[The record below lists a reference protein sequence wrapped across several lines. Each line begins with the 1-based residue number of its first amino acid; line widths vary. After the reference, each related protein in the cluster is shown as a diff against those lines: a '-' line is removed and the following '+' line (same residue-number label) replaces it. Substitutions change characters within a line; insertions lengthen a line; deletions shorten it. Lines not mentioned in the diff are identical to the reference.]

1 MKVLLI
7 NSVCGVGST
16 GRICTDIADQLSQ
29 EGNEVKIAYGRGIV
43 PEKYKKYAVK
53 IGTEMGVYV
62 NGLKARLFDNEGFNA
77 KRATNKFIAWVKKY
91 NPDVIHLHNLHGYYL
106 NVEILFSYLKTCG
119 KKIVWTLHDC
129 WAFTGHCSHFT
140 IAKCEQWKEHCF
152 SCPQRNSYPKTFTDR
167 SKRNYDRKR
176 VLFTGVP
183 DLTIVTP
190 SKWLAG
196 LVKES
201 FLKKYPIEV
210 INNGIDLNVFKPTP
224 SDFKERYVLQ
234 NKKIILGVASVW
246 DMRKGFDDFLKLAK
260 ILDDT
265 YRIVLVGVNK
275 KQLKQLPKNVIGI
288 ERTNN
293 VSELAEI
300 YTTADVFFNPTY
312 EDNYPT
318 VNLEAQ
324 ACGTPV
330 ITYNTGGSPECIS
343 QTSGIVIECNNIGAI
358 KKEIERIIEIK
369 PFIKENC
376 LIQARHFEKNERFQ
390 EYVDLY

>member
-7 NSVCGVGST
+7 NSVCGIGST
-16 GRICTDIADQLSQ
+16 GRICTDIADQLAQ
-29 EGNEVKIAYGRGIV
+29 EGNEVRIAYGRGIV
-43 PEKYKKYAVK
+43 PEKYRKYAVK
-53 IGTEMGVYV
+53 TGTKIGVYA

-77 KRATNKFIAWVKKY
+77 KRSTKKLIKWVKKY

-106 NVEILFSYLKTCG
+106 NVEILFGYLKTCG

-140 IAKCEQWKEHCF
+140 IAKCERWKAHCLN
-152 SCPQRNSYPKTFTDR
+152 CPQRTSYPKSFTDR
-167 SKRNYDRKR
+167 AMRNYDKKR
-176 VLFTGVP
+176 ALFTQVP

-201 FLKKYPIEV
+201 FLKEYPVEV
-210 INNGIDLNVFKPTP
+210 INNGIDLNVFNPTP
-224 SDFKERYVLQ
+224 GDFKERYGLQ
-234 NKKIILGVASVW
+234 DKKIILGVASVW
-246 DMRKGFDDFLKLAK
+246 DKRKGFDDFLKLAER
-260 ILDDT
+260 IDDT
-265 YRIVLVGVNK
+265 YRIVLVGVNR
-275 KQLKQLPKNVIGI
+275 KQIKRLPENVIGI
-288 ERTNN
+288 QRTNN
-293 VSELAEI
+293 VTELAEI
-300 YTTADVFFNPTY
+300 YTAADVFFNPTH

-330 ITYNTGGSPECIS
+330 LTYNTGGSPECIS
-343 QTSGIVIECNNIGAI
+343 IISGTVIECDDIDAMQ
-358 KKEIERIIEIK
+358 KEIERICETK
-369 PFIKENC
+369 PFTKENC
-376 LIQARHFEKNERFQ
+376 LIQSRQFEKNERFQ